1 MTQANNVISFTGNG
15 ACSFPSAHKVE
26 GGGIPMTVKHIHPQY
41 ETAEKRQEAIRD
53 TRRACAELLRALRSE
68 QTRQIS

>member
-1 MTQANNVISFTGNG
+1 
-15 ACSFPSAHKVE
+15 
-26 GGGIPMTVKHIHPQY
+26 MTVKHIHPQY